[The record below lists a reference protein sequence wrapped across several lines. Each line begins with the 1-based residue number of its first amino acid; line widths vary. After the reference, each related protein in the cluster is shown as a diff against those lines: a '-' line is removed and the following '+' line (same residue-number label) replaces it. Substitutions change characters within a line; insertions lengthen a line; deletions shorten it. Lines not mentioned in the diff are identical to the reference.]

1 MDKHFTVSIFIVHE
15 DKVLLHSHKK
25 ANKILPLGG
34 HIEVNELPEEACIR
48 EAEEESG
55 LKINLY
61 NPVNT
66 EVKKSCELSGEKLLA
81 NPMHTILGEI
91 TPEHYH
97 IDFVYY
103 ASAKSYETKPAD
115 GESNLLKWYTKDE
128 LKNSNNIQENILTMA
143 SEALILLTK
152 H

>member
-25 ANKILPLGG
+25 SKKILPLGG
-34 HIEVNELPEEACIR
+34 HIEVNELPEETCIR
-48 EAEEESG
+48 EVEEESG

-61 NPVNT
+61 NPVNK
-66 EVKKSCELSGEKLLA
+66 ELKKSCELAGEKLLA
-81 NPMHTILGEI
+81 NPMHTIFGEI
-91 TPEHYH
+91 TPEHCH

-103 ASAKSYETKPAD
+103 ASAKSYETKPVD
-115 GESNLLKWYTKDE
+115 GESNLLKWYTKYE
-128 LKNSNNIQENILTMA
+128 LKNANNIQENILTMA
-143 SEALILLTK
+143 YEALELLTK